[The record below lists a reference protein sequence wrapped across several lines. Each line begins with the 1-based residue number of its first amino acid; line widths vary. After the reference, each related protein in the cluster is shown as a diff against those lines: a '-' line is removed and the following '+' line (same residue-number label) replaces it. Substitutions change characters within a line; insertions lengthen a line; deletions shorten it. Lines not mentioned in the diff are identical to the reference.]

1 MSLIGNN
8 FEPKEWL
15 FDSFL
20 LIPEVKNFSLGAD
33 INIGTTMRGLILQGT
48 NGRMTQRY
56 MDAGVVPMVLF
67 IHWNDL
73 VMQYLNKNNEK
84 N

>member
-1 MSLIGNN
+1 LSLIGNN

-20 LIPEVKNFSLGAD
+20 LISEVKIFSLGAD
-33 INIGTTMRGLILQGT
+33 INIETTMRGLILQGT
-48 NGRMTQRY
+48 NGRMTQQY
-56 MDAGVVPMVLF
+56 MDAGVVPMVLS

-73 VMQYLNKNNEK
+73 VMQYLNRNNEK